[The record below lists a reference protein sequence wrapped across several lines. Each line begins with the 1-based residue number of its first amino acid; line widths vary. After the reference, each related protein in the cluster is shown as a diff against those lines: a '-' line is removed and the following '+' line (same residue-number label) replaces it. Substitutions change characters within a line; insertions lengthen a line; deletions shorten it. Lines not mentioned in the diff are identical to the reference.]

1 MLRCSQPRDE
11 LVTWHV
17 IILHN
22 ERGKTSQSSLAERS
36 LAELCDPEPSQV
48 GTINPQHCLM
58 GNHSFHRHIATHP
71 TTHVTQSALYRDH
84 THSRQLTILL
94 QQIFLLSLCT
104 YMRSKHEANSRA
116 FSVSATSTW
125 NSLPAHIR
133 SIDTLSTTITTTA
146 STSSPVNLADQTRE
160 PQSNCNRNDFW
171 CDE

>member
-1 MLRCSQPRDE
+1 MRPGAE
-11 LVTWHV
+11 
-17 IILHN
+17 
-22 ERGKTSQSSLAERS
+22 SSWY
-36 LAELCDPEPSQV
+36 DK
-48 GTINPQHCLM
+48 
-58 GNHSFHRHIATHP
+58 P
-71 TTHVTQSALYRDH
+71 TTLPDGQSFIPPAYCDSPDHPRNTSALYRDH
-84 THSRQLTILL
+84 THSRQFTLLL